1 MARLRGADKRPAVQ
15 VASNAARKEGGH
27 MSEKAWDAVRTVL
40 VVSLLLWALWLLA
53 VALDP
58 GGPDVSPY

>member
-1 MARLRGADKRPAVQ
+1 
-15 VASNAARKEGGH
+15 